1 MKKEKQSKNST
12 PKRKDPKKEFKA
24 KLNKYFKGDSIA
36 EKQHDWQHNNVIN
49 VTRKLVVHYK
59 KNFFASYKYLY
70 DRNELP
76 PNMLCSDKI
85 EMSNEEFIKE
95 LWKKFIYDPNGVAK
109 DFISYQDTINDC
121 ANRLL
126 DILTRYAFG
135 VLTVE
140 DGSVDTDAL
149 EEEGLAPGKVL
160 VYRQGAEQPKT
171 LEEVLPENLISLY
184 EIYLKHFEATIQGLK
199 EDAGMICRDW
209 LINNGSF
216 EIV

>member
-1 MKKEKQSKNST
+1 MKERKQSKNST
-12 PKRKDPKKEFKA
+12 PRKDPKKEFKA
-24 KLNKYFKGDSIA
+24 KLNKYFKGDSVA
-36 EKQHDWQHNNVIN
+36 EKQYYWQHNNVIN

-70 DRNELP
+70 ERNELP

-85 EMSNEEFIKE
+85 GVYDDSLIKE

-140 DGSVDTDAL
+140 DGSVDLNAL
-149 EEEGLAPGKVL
+149 EKEGLTPGKVL
-160 VYRQGAEQPKT
+160 IYRQGAEQPKT

-216 EIV
+216 DIV